1 MFEKNESL
9 RNLDFQCIIVTKL
22 ELRHSSKYLQTFTMI
37 TDNTTLCQCNCSSY
51 SKYQSLPLSWAF
63 TISAPPDKTS
73 NLLHELFQSVTFPI
87 IPTFSHFD
95 LRFNFSKKKVSIE
108 MTKSC
113 SHKRGDALMGTF
125 CKF

>member
-73 NLLHELFQSVTFPI
+73 NLLHELFQSVTFHHDAPN
-87 IPTFSHFD
+87 SHVLD
-95 LRFNFSKKKVSIE
+95 NFLEFLVY
-108 MTKSC
+108 
-113 SHKRGDALMGTF
+113 ALSN
-125 CKF
+125 KLS